1 MAAFGMAVFEVTVET
16 VAVEIAR
23 AAASMQ
29 PVTLPEPGL

>member
-23 AAASMQ
+23 AAAFDAARD
-29 PVTLPEPGL
+29 VA